1 MITANTEAIRPVRI
15 RVLGIG
21 GAGSNAL
28 DQMLKSNIENI
39 GYIAINTD
47 KQALARSNAAKK
59 MHIGERI
66 THGLGAGGNPD
77 VGRQAAMDSLTEIEE
92 AVTECDILFLVAG
105 FGGGTGTGAAP
116 VVAQAAREKNILT
129 VCIATTPFDF
139 EGQKRKSQALEGVRR
154 VDDHADTVITV
165 ANDKLFQIADMSL
178 SLAEA
183 FAFTNDILSEGVQCI
198 ARLINKTGLIN
209 LDFADVRA
217 IMANGGRAALG
228 FSASSGQGSAVE
240 AAQRA
245 LENPLFDLEALPR
258 ARGLLISIMGGDDL
272 GMREVKEAAEK
283 ISELGNR
290 NAHVIFGAVVDAEF
304 RGQRLVTVL
313 ATSLDGEREKA
324 EESQAAVSGAQAHV
338 SVPQQ
343 TLIDLDFN
351 SYEHFED
358 TEPTIVEGENLDV
371 PTFLRKR
378 VQVTAGIRDK
388 G

>member
-1 MITANTEAIRPVRI
+1 MITENTEAIRPVRI

-28 DQMLKSNIENI
+28 DQMLRSNIENI
-39 GYIAINTD
+39 DYIAINTD
-47 KQALARSNAAKK
+47 RQALARSSVARK
-59 MHIGERI
+59 MRIGERI

-77 VGRQAAMDSLTEIEE
+77 VGRQAAMDSLAEIEE
-92 AVTECDILFLVAG
+92 SVADCDILFIVAG
-105 FGGGTGTGAAP
+105 FGGGTGTGVAP

-154 VDDHADTVITV
+154 VDDHADTIITV
-165 ANDKLFQIADMSL
+165 ANDKLFQIADMNL

-209 LDFADVRA
+209 LDFADVRT

-240 AAQRA
+240 AARRA

-258 ARGLLISIMGGDDL
+258 ARGILISIMGGDDL
-272 GMREVKEAAEK
+272 GLREVKEAAEK

-304 RGQRLVTVL
+304 RGRRLVTVL
-313 ATSLDGEREKA
+313 ATSLDGERAKA
-324 EESQAAVSGAQAHV
+324 EEAQSAVSGAQAHEP
-338 SVPQQ
+338 VPQQ

-378 VQVTAGIRDK
+378 VQVTTGVRDW

>member
-1 MITANTEAIRPVRI
+1 MITENTEAIRPVRI

-28 DQMLKSNIENI
+28 DQMMRSNIENI
-39 GYIAINTD
+39 DYIAINTD
-47 KQALARSNAAKK
+47 RQALARSSVARK

-77 VGRQAAMDSLTEIEE
+77 VGRQAAMDSLAEIEE
-92 AVTECDILFLVAG
+92 SVADCDILFIIAG

-165 ANDKLFQIADMSL
+165 ANDKLFQIADMNL

-209 LDFADVRA
+209 LDFADVRT

-240 AAQRA
+240 AARRA

-258 ARGLLISIMGGDDL
+258 ARGILISIMGGDDL
-272 GMREVKEAAEK
+272 GLREVKEAAEK

-313 ATSLDGEREKA
+313 ATSLDGERAKA
-324 EESQAAVSGAQAHV
+324 EEAQSAVSGAQAHEP
-338 SVPQQ
+338 VPQQ

-378 VQVTAGIRDK
+378 VQVTTGVRDW

>member
-1 MITANTEAIRPVRI
+1 MITENTEAIRPVRI

-28 DQMLKSNIENI
+28 DQMLKSTIENI
-39 GYIAINTD
+39 DYIAINTD
-47 KQALARSNAAKK
+47 RQALARSSAARK

-77 VGRQAAMDSLTEIEE
+77 VGRQAAIDSLAEIEE
-92 AVTECDILFLVAG
+92 SVADCDILFIVAG

-129 VCIATTPFDF
+129 VCIATTPFNF

-165 ANDKLFQIADMSL
+165 ANDKLFQIADMNL

-217 IMANGGRAALG
+217 IMANGGRASLG
-228 FSASSGQGSAVE
+228 FSASAGQGSAVE
-240 AAQRA
+240 AARRA

-258 ARGLLISIMGGDDL
+258 ARGVLISIMGGDDL
-272 GMREVKEAAEK
+272 GLREVKEAAEK

-290 NAHVIFGAVVDAEF
+290 NAHVIFGAVVEAEF
-304 RGQRLVTVL
+304 HGRRLVTVL
-313 ATSLDGEREKA
+313 ATSLDGERAKA
-324 EESQAAVSGAQAHV
+324 EESQSAVSGAQAHEP
-338 SVPQQ
+338 VPRQ

-378 VQVTAGIRDK
+378 VHVTTGIRD
-388 G
+388 

>member
-1 MITANTEAIRPVRI
+1 MIAENTDAVRPVRI
-15 RVLGIG
+15 RVVGIG

-28 DQMLKSNIENI
+28 EQMLKSNIENVD
-39 GYIAINTD
+39 YVAVNTD
-47 KQALARSNAAKK
+47 RQALAQSNAPRK

-77 VGRQAAMDSLTEIEE
+77 VGRQAAMDSLSEIEE
-92 AVTECDILFLVAG
+92 MVSGCDILFLVSG

-116 VVAQAAREKNILT
+116 VVAQAAREKDVLT

-139 EGQKRKSQALEGVRR
+139 EGQKRKSQALDGVRR
-154 VDDHADTVITV
+154 VSEHADTVIAV
-165 ANDKLFQIADMSL
+165 ANDKLFQIADMNLSL
-178 SLAEA
+178 SEA
-183 FAFTNDILSEGVQCI
+183 FAFTHDVLSEGVQCI

-209 LDFADVRA
+209 LDFADVRT

-228 FSASSGQGSAVE
+228 FSVGSGQGGAAE
-240 AAQRA
+240 AAGRA

-272 GMREVKEAAEK
+272 GLREVKEAAEK
-283 ISELGNR
+283 ISALGNR

-313 ATSLDGEREKA
+313 ATNLDGDGADDEA
-324 EESQAAVSGAQAHV
+324 PQAAAGDASARNA
-338 SVPQQ
+338 VPQQ

-351 SYEHFED
+351 SYEHFEE

-371 PTFLRKR
+371 PTFLRRR
-378 VQVTAGIRDK
+378 VQVTAGVRD
-388 G
+388 

>member
-1 MITANTEAIRPVRI
+1 MIAENTDVIRPVRI
-15 RVLGIG
+15 RVVGIG
-21 GAGSNAL
+21 GAGSNAVE
-28 DQMLKSNIENI
+28 QMLKGNIENVD
-39 GYIAINTD
+39 YIAINTD
-47 KQALARSNAAKK
+47 RQALMQSSAPRK
-59 MHIGERI
+59 MHIGEQI

-77 VGRQAAMDSLTEIEE
+77 VGRQAAMDSLAEIEE
-92 AVTECDILFLVAG
+92 MVAECDILFLVAG
-105 FGGGTGTGAAP
+105 FGGGTGTGATP

-154 VDDHADTVITV
+154 VGDHADTVISV
-165 ANDKLFQIADMSL
+165 ANDKLFQIADMNL
-178 SLAEA
+178 SLTEA

-198 ARLINKTGLIN
+198 ARLINKAGLIN
-209 LDFADVRA
+209 LDFADVRT

-228 FSASSGQGSAVE
+228 FSVGAGQGSAAE
-240 AAQRA
+240 AARRA
-245 LENPLFDLEALPR
+245 LDNPLFDLDALPR

-272 GMREVKEAAEK
+272 GLREVREAAEK
-283 ISELGNR
+283 ISSLGNK

-313 ATSLDGEREKA
+313 ATSLDGERADDKEFLP
-324 EESQAAVSGAQAHV
+324 AAKGASVQEA
-338 SVPQQ
+338 VPQQ

-351 SYEHFED
+351 SYEHFEE

-378 VQVTAGIRDK
+378 VQVTAGVRD
-388 G
+388 